1 MLGEKTSVLT
11 IEVVIVIIMFFSVN
25 NAFVT
30 PEYRSNKKVAKNIF
44 FADIS
49 QIGKGLPS
57 LLTKKGCMRFFK
69 RMNPNRK
76 H

>member
-49 QIGKGLPS
+49 QIGKGLHQPIDKER
-57 LLTKKGCMRFFK
+57 LHEIFQKNEPK
-69 RMNPNRK
+69 
-76 H
+76 